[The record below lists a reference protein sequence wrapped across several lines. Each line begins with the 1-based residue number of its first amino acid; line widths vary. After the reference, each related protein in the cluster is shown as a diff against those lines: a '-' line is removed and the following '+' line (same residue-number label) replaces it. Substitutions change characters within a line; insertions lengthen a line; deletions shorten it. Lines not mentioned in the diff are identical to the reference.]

1 MVLAFAADGRV
12 RPLAKIKQPSAAVL
26 AARARRGQQAA
37 DRSARIQWFIDEVSD
52 KVEMTM
58 DQRIKLST
66 QFLKAKIVRNI
77 SKAVVRAQGRNR
89 LGQFTRKRVRGR
101 SKPGEFPRA
110 DTTQLMKTIF
120 DDYTKDGDHITG
132 YVGTPLDYGL
142 ILETKRDRS
151 FLKRTLDE
159 ELPTIKR
166 ILTGPIK

>member
-1 MVLAFAADGRV
+1 M
-12 RPLAKIKQPSAAVL
+12 AKFKQPSAAVL

-52 KVEMTM
+52 KVAMSLE
-58 DQRIKLST
+58 QRVKLAT
-66 QFLKAKIVRNI
+66 QFLKDKIVRNI
-77 SKAVVRAQGRNR
+77 SRPVTKLSPGRNR
-89 LGQFTRKRVRGR
+89 QGRFTKGRVVDR
-101 SKPGEFPRA
+101 SKPGEFPKA

-120 DDYTKDGDHITG
+120 DDYTQDGRRYLGH
-132 YVGTPLDYGL
+132 VGTPLDYGL

-159 ELPTIKR
+159 EQSTITR